1 MIKLILLAAF
11 LMVFKVSN
19 AQSPEQLLQSSYSKC
34 LTIKNGYYEMNMK
47 MKFMDMK
54 DTSWNIDYKFFFNK
68 IKNDSI
74 FPIAFNSE
82 RFTDG
87 HYFDNTLYTGNDFVT
102 FSKTGK
108 TASIMPKGKWSNK
121 INALSH
127 NYTISFY
134 APFIN
139 SNFSPLPSTSD
150 YTDGRHHFKFIGKE
164 MMNDMN
170 CFHIQEIEFPKFD
183 SSDIDHA
190 LKKKTDYWIN
200 TVDMVPVKYSIQ
212 STILQYGDTLSEYE
226 SQTLKKYDLNNA
238 KNLEALQLSAIP
250 SYCKISDYTEAKM
263 LKLLEKNTSAPDWNL
278 ATIAGKKI
286 SLSGYKGKL
295 VLIDFFYKNCYSCMK
310 AIPALDSLY
319 AKYKSDGL
327 QVIGIDPEDSLN
339 KATKHFISVAGF
351 NYPVALD
358 EKKQAAKIYHVSA
371 YPTTYLI
378 GKNGKIIYA
387 SVGFDESMKGEL
399 EGIIKNNL

>member
-11 LMVFKVSN
+11 LMIFKVSN
-19 AQSPEQLLQSSYSKC
+19 AQSPEQLLQTSYSKC

-47 MKFMDMK
+47 WKFMDMK

-74 FPIAFNSE
+74 YPVAFNSE

-87 HYFDNTLYTGNDFVT
+87 HYLDNTLYTGNDFVT
-102 FSKTGK
+102 YFKTGK
-108 TASIMPKGKWSNK
+108 TASIMPKGKWTNK
-121 INALSH
+121 ITAMSRNSTITF
-127 NYTISFY
+127 YT
-134 APFIN
+134 PFTS
-139 SNFSPLPSTSD
+139 SNCSPLPSTSD

-170 CFHIQEIEFPKFD
+170 CYHIQEIEFPKFD
-183 SSDIDHA
+183 STEIDHT
-190 LKKKTDYWIN
+190 LKNKTDFWIN
-200 TVDMVPVKYSIQ
+200 SVDMIPVKYSFQ
-212 STILQYGDTLSEYE
+212 STVLEYSDTLSEYI
-226 SQTLKKYDLNNA
+226 SHTLKKYVLNNA

-250 SYCKISDYTEAKM
+250 SYCKISDYTEAKK
-263 LKLLEKNTSAPDWNL
+263 LALLEKNTSASDWNL
-278 ATIAGKKI
+278 ATTAGKKI

-295 VLIDFFYKNCYSCMK
+295 VLIDFFYKSCYSCMK

-319 AKYKSDGL
+319 AKYKKDGF
-327 QVIGIDPEDSLN
+327 QVIGIDPEDSLD

-358 EKKQAAKIYHVSA
+358 EKKQAAKNYHVSA

-387 SVGFDESMKGEL
+387 SVGFDGSMKEEL
-399 EGIIKNNL
+399 ESIIKNNL